1 MPNLLSFSTYCVDL
15 ELRPLPSTGI
25 TRLPRYYEPLRHPKA
40 PSLSLAGVWLI
51 IADHAKGL
59 PVLRALTLCTCCR
72 HYPGAATEDTLRPF
86 LQSYQPSPKG
96 SSGRPARCPFR
107 GLLSV
112 HSRYGLHTRWIAYS
126 DSLHWRLQPLRY
138 LHDCSNCF
146 RPERFSRVGLS
157 PTGKA
162 PPYHG
167 AHPNRTFECFQHDN
181 SVISV
186 NIPVFTVKVDGISLG
201 LLPNLGRH
209 LGHRSQA
216 FAVLADALAARL
228 RRIRHGIQHI
238 IAA

>member
-25 TRLPRYYEPLRHPKA
+25 TRLPRYYRPLRHPKA
-40 PSLSLAGVWLI
+40 PGLSLAGVRLV

-59 PVLRALTLCTCCR
+59 PVLRALTLCTCYR
-72 HYPGAATEDTLRPF
+72 HYPGAATGDTLRSFP
-86 LQSYQPSPKG
+86 QPYQPSPKW

-167 AHPNRTFECFQHDN
+167 AHPQETFGYEFKLPDTGQSNVNRPMQD
-181 SVISV
+181 IS
-186 NIPVFTVKVDGISLG
+186 IL
-201 LLPNLGRH
+201 
-209 LGHRSQA
+209 
-216 FAVLADALAARL
+216 RL
-228 RRIRHGIQHI
+228 QTDY
-238 IAA
+238 

>member
-25 TRLPRYYEPLRHPKA
+25 TRLPRYYKPLRHPKA
-40 PSLSLAGVWLI
+40 PGLSLAGIRLV
-51 IADHAKGL
+51 IADHVKGL
-59 PVLRALTLCTCCR
+59 PVLRALTLCTCYR
-72 HYPGAATEDTLRPF
+72 HYPGAATGDTLRSFP
-86 LQSYQPSPKG
+86 QPYQPSPKG

-167 AHPNRTFECFQHDN
+167 AHPYLTK
-181 SVISV
+181 S
-186 NIPVFTVKVDGISLG
+186 SL
-201 LLPNLGRH
+201 
-209 LGHRSQA
+209 A
-216 FAVLADALAARL
+216 FSYLAHHHAS
-228 RRIRHGIQHI
+228 
-238 IAA
+238 